1 MELFLDNNNGAIF
14 SDDRKYRYVLWRSWD
29 TEKPRVM
36 FIGLNPSTAN
46 ENTGDPTI
54 RRVIGFAKSWGYGG
68 LYMLNLFAIVSADP
82 KILLT
87 CQNPIGENDTYLRVY
102 AELSRDIVFAW
113 GNFKEAELR
122 ARDIIQQFH
131 SATCLG
137 VNKNGSP
144 KHPLYISAKA
154 IQVNFNLIQQPI
166 KP

>member
-29 TEKPRVM
+29 NEKPRVM

-46 ENTGDPTI
+46 ESTD
-54 RRVIGFAKSWGYGG
+54 
-68 LYMLNLFAIVSADP
+68 D
-82 KILLT
+82 
-87 CQNPIGENDTYLRVY
+87 LRVY

-154 IQVNFNLIQQPI
+154 TQLNFNLIQQPKI
-166 KP
+166 